1 MWFIEMLEFIVACV
15 PHRGF
20 GPHEA
25 SQREHQTASSEQ
37 PEHHGGKI
45 TTLSFCCCFFK
56 SHIVFQRLLFTE
68 ENKSKVLLQMSFAC
82 AVELPAVTLTHF
94 KVDVAE
100 TLCSI
105 SSCLWLRIC
114 AFRVMTELLI
124 FRFVAVSQV

>member
-1 MWFIEMLEFIVACV
+1 M
-15 PHRGF
+15 
-20 GPHEA
+20 
-25 SQREHQTASSEQ
+25 
-37 PEHHGGKI
+37 

-68 ENKSKVLLQMSFAC
+68 ANKSKVLLQMSFAC

-100 TLCSI
+100 TRCSI

-124 FRFVAVSQV
+124 FRLVAVSQV